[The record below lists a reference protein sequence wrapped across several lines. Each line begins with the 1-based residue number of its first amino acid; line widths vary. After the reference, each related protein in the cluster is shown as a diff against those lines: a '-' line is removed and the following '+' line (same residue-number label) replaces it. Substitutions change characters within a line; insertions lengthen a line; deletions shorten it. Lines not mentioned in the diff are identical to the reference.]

1 MKKLFSEIKKS
12 CITKSQRRA
21 YNNLVK
27 SFAQPRNIR
36 EAVEKSKLDLNV
48 IEDETDQAIVEYK
61 GVRLCIDLGPDM
73 YLVLVSKM
81 GKDQDYMLGIGNS
94 AVVNVKD
101 LDACIKALAK

>member
-1 MKKLFSEIKKS
+1 M
-12 CITKSQRRA
+12 SQRMA
-21 YNNLVK
+21 FNKLVK
-27 SFAQPRNIR
+27 SFAQPKNIR
-36 EAVEKSKLDLNV
+36 EAVEKSKLDLKV
-48 IEDETDQAIVEYK
+48 IEDEAEQAIIEYN

-101 LDACIKALAK
+101 LDSCIKALAK